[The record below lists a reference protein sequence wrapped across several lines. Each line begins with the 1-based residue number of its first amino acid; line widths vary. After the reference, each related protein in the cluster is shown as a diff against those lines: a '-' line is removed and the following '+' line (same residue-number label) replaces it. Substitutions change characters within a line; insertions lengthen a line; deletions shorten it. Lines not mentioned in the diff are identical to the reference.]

1 MIDPA
6 GATIPTLKHDLSKL
20 SDAEVEAYI
29 RDKVQ
34 TLYHP
39 ACTARMA
46 PLEDGGVLDPFL
58 RVHGVRGLRV
68 ADASVFPEINAGHT
82 VWSILPAFE
91 GGC

>member
-6 GATIPTLKHDLSKL
+6 GAAIPTLKHDLSKL
-20 SDAEVEAYI
+20 SDEQVEAYI
-29 RDKVQ
+29 REKVQ

-46 PLEDGGVLDPFL
+46 PLEDGGVVDPFL
-58 RVHGVRGLRV
+58 RVHGIRGLRI

-82 VWSILPAFE
+82 VWSFLPAFE
-91 GGC
+91 EGR